1 MLSYGLHPRGV
12 QTISEFCIGGVNF
25 SVNARVNPSVKP
37 FGLATSLVRGRLFS
51 LAPLC
56 KGGCQPFRLTEGL
69 FLRLADTD
77 NPSGASRHL
86 PLHKGGFTGNY
97 CQLEAAPRHLPFQGR
112 QGGREIRRRT
122 QPKRQ

>member
-1 MLSYGLHPRGV
+1 MVCTH
-12 QTISEFCIGGVNF
+12 GGADHIRLGMWRDV
-25 SVNARVNPSVKP
+25 SPSVKP

-97 CQLEAAPRHLPFQGR
+97 CQLEAAPRHLPFQGKK
-112 QGGREIRRRT
+112 IRT
-122 QPKRQ
+122 GDYFAS

>member
-1 MLSYGLHPRGV
+1 MVCTH
-12 QTISEFCIGGVNF
+12 GGADHIRLGMWRDV
-25 SVNARVNPSVKP
+25 SPSVKP

-86 PLHKGGFTGNY
+86 PLHKGGKGVSAP
-97 CQLEAAPRHLPFQGR
+97 LKGELAAVRLTEGFSLGAPSPS
-112 QGGREIRRRT
+112 RRG
-122 QPKRQ
+122 